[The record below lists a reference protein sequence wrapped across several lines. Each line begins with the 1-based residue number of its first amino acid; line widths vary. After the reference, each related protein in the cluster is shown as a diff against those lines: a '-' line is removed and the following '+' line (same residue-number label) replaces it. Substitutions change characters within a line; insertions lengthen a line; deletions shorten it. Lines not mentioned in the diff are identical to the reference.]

1 VVWPRAVTVVL
12 DKLSKHKNCT
22 DKALQLALSW
32 LAQDAGFETK
42 KAILRGRGLDPKEAH
57 TAFGAFMAGVKPADH
72 AALALEIALWSA
84 YYNCFHGASP
94 VRIHP
99 ELRNPSPQISAHRT
113 QPPTVQP
120 K

>member
-1 VVWPRAVTVVL
+1 MAVGLSIFIKLQRTSACRRVVWPRAVTVVL

-57 TAFGAFMAGVKPADH
+57 TAFGAFMAGVSLPIMPPSRSNRPVVG
-72 AALALEIALWSA
+72 LLQLLPRRITRPYSS
-84 YYNCFHGASP
+84 GA
-94 VRIHP
+94 
-99 ELRNPSPQISAHRT
+99 T
-113 QPPTVQP
+113 
-120 K
+120 